1 VDNSFFYNR
10 DFCDADSCDAK
21 RAFHLLKAM
30 LRTFWKDGLLKE
42 AEELQ
47 ATIIIAK
54 NSLPQLSHTFRT
66 SIGHNPIALELSS
79 LYTPLQ
85 VATQLTLIDYNMLKN
100 ITEDELCSLGWNKKD
115 DMISPNINSMVDRW
129 NKWVFTEIQCA
140 QKKDKK
146 RTLKW
151 FLTIA
156 EKLNTIQNFH
166 SLFALVAG
174 LNHVVVSRPL
184 AQKPDKENIT

>member
-1 VDNSFFYNR
+1 
-10 DFCDADSCDAK
+10 
-21 RAFHLLKAM
+21 
-30 LRTFWKDGLLKE
+30 LKE

-54 NSLPQLSHTFRT
+54 NSLPQLSHPIRT

-115 DMISPNINSMVDRW
+115 DMISPNINFMVDRW
-129 NKWVFTEIQCA
+129 NKMTKWVFTEIQCA
-140 QKKDKK
+140 QKK
-146 RTLKW
+146 R
-151 FLTIA
+151 
-156 EKLNTIQNFH
+156 
-166 SLFALVAG
+166 
-174 LNHVVVSRPL
+174 
-184 AQKPDKENIT
+184 